1 MNIAPRI
8 CTSLPNIPTLPS
20 LTKTLKA
27 RASRLQLPVPSE
39 IESHSSV
46 LTISARFIRKHC
58 PMLFAISAL
67 VLVPCFWHRRLFAG
81 DLGSHM
87 YNAWLAQLI
96 EHGQVSG
103 LWIERRWNNVLF
115 DLVVSG
121 LGKVFSLHAAE
132 KIAVSAAVLI
142 FFWGAFAFVYAA
154 SKRVPW
160 FLAPVIGMITYG
172 YTFHMGFF
180 NYYLSIGIA
189 FFGIAIFW
197 RGNKWERLIPLMLA
211 PVILLAHPLGL
222 VWMVGAIAYIGIA
235 EVTPVR
241 YQPLLFLAAFIALV
255 LIHYDFWHH
264 YIVEAQ
270 TQPFYFFTGADQ
282 LLLFGSRYEIPSVA
296 LICFSVCALAIDVS
310 ARLRERGLWTKYSIS
325 AQLYVLLLLSAVLLP
340 NGIRLLNQAPALALL
355 SGRLTSV
362 SAAVFCCLLGVM
374 RPRKW
379 HLIGFAA
386 IAAAFFTFLYQD
398 TATINRIEEQ
408 AERLERTLPP
418 NQRVLA
424 TILPLPGSRISIQ
437 HIADRACIGYCFSYG
452 NYEPGSAEFRIHAL
466 SGNPYV
472 MSSFDAVPDM
482 EDGTYEVQPEDL
494 PAYQLYQCSS
504 SGKNLCI
511 RPLEA
516 GEENNRL
523 GIEPAGE

>member
-1 MNIAPRI
+1 MNTAPRI
-8 CTSLPNIPTLPS
+8 CTSLPNILTLPS
-20 LTKTLKA
+20 LTRTPKFRDSL
-27 RASRLQLPVPSE
+27 SQLPVPSAA
-39 IESHSSV
+39 ESNSSIFTV
-46 LTISARFIRKHC
+46 SAKFVRQHFSKLI
-58 PMLFAISAL
+58 AISAL
-67 VLVPCFWHRRLFAG
+67 VLVPCFWHRRIIAG

-96 EHGQVSG
+96 ERGQVSG

-121 LGKVFSLHAAE
+121 LGKVWSLHAAE
-132 KIAVSAAVLI
+132 KITVSVAVLI
-142 FFWGAFAFVYAA
+142 FFWGVFAFVSAA
-154 SKRVPW
+154 GKRAPW
-160 FLAPVIGMITYG
+160 FLVPVIAMVTYG

-189 FFGIAIFW
+189 FWGIAIFW
-197 RGNKWERLIPLMLA
+197 RGNKWERLIPLALA
-211 PVILLAHPLGL
+211 PLILLAHPLGL
-222 VWMVGAIAYIGIA
+222 IWMAGAIAYIGIA
-235 EVTPVR
+235 EVTPLR
-241 YQPLLFLAAFIALV
+241 YQPFLLLAAAIALV
-255 LIHYDFWHH
+255 LVHYHLWHH

-296 LICFSVCALAIDVS
+296 LICFSICALAIDVS
-310 ARLRERGLWTKYSIS
+310 ARLRQRGLWTQYSIP

-362 SAAVFCCLLGVM
+362 SAVVFCCVLGVM

-379 HLIGFAA
+379 HLIVFAA
-386 IAAAFFTFLYQD
+386 IAVAFFAFLYQD
-398 TATINRIEEQ
+398 TATINKIEEQ

-466 SGNPYV
+466 PGNPYV
-472 MSSFDAVPDM
+472 MSSFDSVPDM

-504 SGKNLCI
+504 SGKDLCI

>member
-1 MNIAPRI
+1 VQSTAEYN
-8 CTSLPNIPTLPS
+8 
-20 LTKTLKA
+20 
-27 RASRLQLPVPSE
+27 
-39 IESHSSV
+39 SSIFAV
-46 LTISARFIRKHC
+46 SAKFVRQHFPK
-58 PMLFAISAL
+58 LFAISAL
-67 VLVPCFWHRRLFAG
+67 VLVPCFWHRRIIAG
-81 DLGSHM
+81 DLASHT

-115 DLVVSG
+115 DLLVSG
-121 LGKVFSLHAAE
+121 LGKVLGLHAAE
-132 KIAVSAAVLI
+132 KIAVSAAVLV
-142 FFWGAFAFVYAA
+142 FFWGVFAFVSAA

-160 FLAPVIGMITYG
+160 FLLPVIAMITYG

-180 NYYLSIGIA
+180 NYYLSIGIGL
-189 FFGIAIFW
+189 FGIAIFW
-197 RGNKWERLIPLMLA
+197 RGNKWERLIPLALA
-211 PVILLAHPLGL
+211 PLILLAHPLGL
-222 VWMVGAIAYIGIA
+222 IWMVGGIAYIGIA
-235 EVTPVR
+235 EVTPLR
-241 YQPLLFLAAFIALV
+241 YQPLLLLAAAIALV

-282 LLLFGSRYEIPSVA
+282 LLLFGSRYEILSVA
-296 LICFSVCALAIDVS
+296 LICFSFCALAIDVS
-310 ARLRERGLWTKYSIS
+310 ARLRERGLWKQYSIP
-325 AQLYVLLLLSAVLLP
+325 AQLYVLLLLSAVVLP

-362 SAAVFCCLLGVM
+362 SAAVFCCALGVM
-374 RPRKW
+374 HPRKW

-386 IAAAFFTFLYQD
+386 IAVAFFTFLYQD
-398 TATINRIEEQ
+398 TASINKIEEQ
-408 AERLERTLPP
+408 AERLERTLPR

-466 SGNPYV
+466 PGNPYV

-482 EDGTYEVQPEDL
+482 EEGTYEVQPEDL

-504 SGKNLCI
+504 SGKDLCI

>member
-1 MNIAPRI
+1 
-8 CTSLPNIPTLPS
+8 
-20 LTKTLKA
+20 
-27 RASRLQLPVPSE
+27 VPGAA
-39 IESHSSV
+39 ESNSSILSV
-46 LTISARFIRKHC
+46 SSKFVRQNFPK
-58 PMLFAISAL
+58 LFAISAL
-67 VLVPCFWHRRLFAG
+67 VLVPCFWHRRIIAG

-115 DLVVSG
+115 DFVVSG
-121 LGKVFSLHAAE
+121 LGKAFSLHIAE

-142 FFWGAFAFVYAA
+142 FFWGIFAFVCAA
-154 SKRVPW
+154 SKSVPW
-160 FLAPVIGMITYG
+160 FLLPVIAMITYG

-189 FFGIAIFW
+189 FWGIAIFW
-197 RGNKWERLIPLMLA
+197 RGNKWERLIPLALA
-211 PVILLAHPLGL
+211 PLILLAHPLGL

-241 YQPLLFLAAFIALV
+241 YQLLLFLAAAISLV
-255 LIHYDFWHH
+255 LIHYDFWRH

-296 LICFSVCALAIDVS
+296 LICFSICALAIDVFT
-310 ARLRERGLWTKYSIS
+310 RLRERGLWKQYSIP

-362 SAAVFCCLLGVM
+362 SAAVFCCVLGVM
-374 RPRKW
+374 QPRKW

-386 IAAAFFTFLYQD
+386 IAVVFFTFLYQD
-398 TATINRIEEQ
+398 TAIINKMEAQ

-452 NYEPGSAEFRIHAL
+452 NYEPGSAEFRVRAL
-466 SGNPYV
+466 PGNPYV
-472 MSSFDAVPDM
+472 MSSFDSVPDM

-494 PAYQLYQCSS
+494 PAYQLYQCSP
-504 SGKNLCI
+504 SGKDLCI

>member
-1 MNIAPRI
+1 
-8 CTSLPNIPTLPS
+8 
-20 LTKTLKA
+20 
-27 RASRLQLPVPSE
+27 VPSAP
-39 IESHSSV
+39 ESNSSIFAV
-46 LTISARFIRKHC
+46 SAKFVRHHL
-58 PMLFAISAL
+58 PELFAISAL
-67 VLVPCFWHRRLFAG
+67 VLIPCFWHRRIIAG

-121 LGKVFSLHAAE
+121 LGRVFSLHAAE
-132 KIAVSAAVLI
+132 KITVSVAVLI
-142 FFWGAFAFVYAA
+142 FFWGVFAFVSAA

-160 FLAPVIGMITYG
+160 FLVPVIGMITYG

-197 RGNKWERLIPLMLA
+197 RGNKWERLIPLALA
-211 PVILLAHPLGL
+211 PLILLAHPLGL

-235 EVTPVR
+235 KVTPLR
-241 YQPLLFLAAFIALV
+241 YQPLLLLAAAIALV

-310 ARLRERGLWTKYSIS
+310 TRLRERGLWKQYSIP

-362 SAAVFCCLLGVM
+362 SAAVFCCVLGVM
-374 RPRKW
+374 HPRKW

-386 IAAAFFTFLYQD
+386 IAVAFFTFLYQD
-398 TATINRIEEQ
+398 TATVNKMEEQ

-418 NQRVLA
+418 DQRILA
-424 TILPLPGSRISIQ
+424 TIKALPGSRISIQ

-452 NYEPGSAEFRIHAL
+452 NYEPGSGEFRVHAL
-466 SGNPYV
+466 PGNPYV
-472 MSSFDAVPDM
+472 MSSFDSVPDM
-482 EDGTYEVQPEDL
+482 EEGTYEVQPEDL

-504 SGKNLCI
+504 SGKDLCI

-523 GIEPAGE
+523 GIEPGGE